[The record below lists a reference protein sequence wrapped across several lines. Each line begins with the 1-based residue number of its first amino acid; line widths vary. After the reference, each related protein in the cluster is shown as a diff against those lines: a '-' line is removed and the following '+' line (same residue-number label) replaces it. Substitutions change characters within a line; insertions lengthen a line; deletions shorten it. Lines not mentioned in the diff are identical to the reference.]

1 MDLKQRC
8 FLGHNPKNDVDVA
21 AATASSSSILG
32 RHDRHNGRRHRDSDV
47 GDDSEE
53 ENDADERKTELVD
66 DSPNPSNSSP
76 ATLSPESDLDL
87 HGPLHHHRI
96 LGPSLNLS
104 PSPSPTTM
112 ITSSSSPSHHHIG
125 SYSDSDEGG
134 GGSAN
139 RSPISPHFPS
149 SSSFRRDRS
158 SSSIE
163 EEGKAGMGNTG
174 DEDKDS
180 DLVAS
185 EREQVSEMISPSY

>member
-21 AATASSSSILG
+21 TAASSSILG
-32 RHDRHNGRRHRDSDV
+32 RHDRHNSRRHRDSDV

-53 ENDADERKTELVD
+53 ENNDERKMEPVD
-66 DSPNPSNSSP
+66 DSPPPSST
-76 ATLSPESDLDL
+76 ATMSPESDDL

-96 LGPSLNLS
+96 IGPSLNLS

-112 ITSSSSPSHHHIG
+112 MMMSPSHRNIG
-125 SYSDSDEGG
+125 SYSDDEG

-139 RSPISPHFPS
+139 RSPISPLLPT

-158 SSSIE
+158 SSSSIDE
-163 EEGKAGMGNTG
+163 EEGKAGIGNMG

-180 DLVAS
+180 ELAIS
-185 EREQVSEMISPSY
+185 EREQVSDPPTGFTLLLPFH